1 MNKIDLG
8 SSNGRT
14 LISDITNVG
23 STPSPK
29 NHLVNVGGSQ

>member
-1 MNKIDLG
+1 LG

-14 LISDITNVG
+14 LISDIKNVG

-29 NHLVNVGGSQ
+29 IFYDKGVSW